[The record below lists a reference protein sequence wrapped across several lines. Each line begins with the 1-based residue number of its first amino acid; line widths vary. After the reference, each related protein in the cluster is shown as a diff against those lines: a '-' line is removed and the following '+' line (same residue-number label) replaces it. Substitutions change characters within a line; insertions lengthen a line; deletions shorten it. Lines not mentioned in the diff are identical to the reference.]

1 MLMKC
6 KGIILLIVF
15 TMFFAV
21 ATANINAA
29 EHEYTIGAT
38 IWNMSVPF
46 YSNFI
51 KGLHDGATK
60 YSLKLL
66 LRDGQGDPNT
76 QVGIVRQFIAEKVD
90 LILIVPGDAQAVV
103 PVLQQANAAKIPVIT
118 VNNKA
123 GEGAE
128 VVTFVGADD
137 YYFGKQQGKLLVQ
150 AIGKTGNVGY
160 LMGTLGTSAQV
171 MRKKGFDDFL
181 KDYPKIKIVSAIS
194 ENWDSAKAL
203 AATQDML
210 SRNVKGSL
218 KAIVCQ
224 GPEAVSAAQFTRDSG
239 RSEIKVILGDYPQDV
254 RQAIQKGIVY
264 GTVDQ
269 DPYPQAVEG
278 MHMASLFLSGK
289 KAEIVT
295 PNYFLELPLVTK
307 ANVAKYNAAW

>member
-1 MLMKC
+1 MKC
-6 KGIILLIVF
+6 KRVVLGIVLIMLFCV
-15 TMFFAV
+15 TAV
-21 ATANINAA
+21 NSNATQQ
-29 EHEYTIGAT
+29 YTVGAT

-51 KGLHDGATK
+51 KGLHDGAAK
-60 YSLKLL
+60 YGLKLL
-66 LRDGQGDPNT
+66 LRDGQGDPNI
-76 QVGIVRQFIAEKVD
+76 QVGIVRQYIAEKVD

-103 PVLQQANAAKIPVIT
+103 PVLQQANAANIPVIT

-123 GEGAE
+123 GDGAK

-150 AIGKTGNVGY
+150 AIGTKGNVGY

-181 KDYPKIKIVSAIS
+181 KDYPEIKVVSAIS

-210 SRNVKGSL
+210 SRYPKGAL
-218 KAIVCQ
+218 QAIVCQ
-224 GPEAVSAAQFTRDSG
+224 GPEAVPAAQFAADSK
-239 RSEIKVILGDYPQDV
+239 RTEIKFILGDYPQDV

-264 GTVDQ
+264 GTVNQ

-278 MHMASLFLSGK
+278 MRMASLYLTGK
-289 KAEIVT
+289 KDEIIA

-307 ANVAKYNAAW
+307 ENVSKYNAAW

>member
-1 MLMKC
+1 MKC
-6 KGIILLIVF
+6 QKMFLLLTLVL
-15 TMFFAV
+15 TLGL
-21 ATANINAA
+21 ATVNIHAA
-29 EHEYTIGAT
+29 PTRTIGAT

-51 KGLHDGATK
+51 KGLHDGAAK
-60 YSLKLL
+60 YGLKLL

-76 QVGIVRQFIAEKVD
+76 QVAIVRQFITEKVD

-103 PVLQQANAAKIPVIT
+103 PVLQQANTAQIPVIT

-123 GEGAE
+123 GKGAE

-150 AIGKTGNVGY
+150 AIGSSGNIGY

-171 MRKKGFDDFL
+171 MRKKGFDDYL
-181 KDYPKIKIVSAIS
+181 QSYPKIKVVAKNS

-210 SRNVKGSL
+210 SRHPKGSL
-218 KAIVCQ
+218 EAIVCQ
-224 GPEAVSAAQFTRDSG
+224 GPEGVAAARFTRDSK
-239 RSEIKVILGDYPQDV
+239 RSEVKFILGDYPKDV

-264 GTVDQ
+264 GTVNQ

-278 MHMASLFLSGK
+278 MHMASLYLSGK
-289 KAEIVT
+289 KSEIPS
-295 PNYFLELPLVTK
+295 PNYFLELPLITK
-307 ANVAKYNAAW
+307 ENVSKYNAAW

>member
-1 MLMKC
+1 MRR
-6 KGIILLIVF
+6 KGIILLVIL
-15 TMFFAV
+15 TMLFCV
-21 ATANINAA
+21 VTVNTNAA
-29 EHEYTIGAT
+29 QEYTIGAT

-51 KGLHDGATK
+51 KGLHDGAAK
-60 YSLKLL
+60 YGLKLL

-76 QVGIVRQFIAEKVD
+76 QVGIVRQFLAEKVD

-150 AIGKTGNVGY
+150 AIGKSGNIGY
-160 LMGTLGTSAQV
+160 LMGTLGTSAQL

-181 KDYPKIKIVSAIS
+181 KDYPQIKVVSAIS

-210 SRNVKGSL
+210 SRHAKGSL

-224 GPEAVSAAQFTRDSG
+224 GPEGVSAAQFTRDSG

-254 RQAIQKGIVY
+254 REAIQKGIVY

-278 MHMASLFLSGK
+278 MHMAALYLTGK
-289 KAEIVT
+289 KSEIKT

-307 ANVAKYNAAW
+307 KNVSQFKAAW